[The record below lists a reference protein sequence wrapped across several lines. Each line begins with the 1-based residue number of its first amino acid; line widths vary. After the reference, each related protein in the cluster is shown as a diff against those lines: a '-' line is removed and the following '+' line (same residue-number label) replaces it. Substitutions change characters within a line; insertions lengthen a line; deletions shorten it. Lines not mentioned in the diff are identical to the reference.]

1 MITRGHLGRLYPNR
15 ATAERLHQWAGAQR
29 FLWNRLLDAE
39 KAEYERTGKFLWKR
53 ELQPLA
59 VAMKKQPGREF
70 LADLPAHAVLKV
82 VDDLDAALRKM
93 VRDRKAGRAC
103 GFPKPKKRFVREAG
117 IYCVNQNT
125 EIGARSAKL
134 PKLGSVKLR
143 GGRTPEGRL
152 MGARIWRDGDR
163 WMLSAQFEC
172 ARPEP
177 LPPSGV
183 TVAIDRGVSTLASI
197 FDGEQFEDVAAPKPL
212 RKALKRL
219 RRAQRA
225 QSRRKKGSARR
236 RAQARRV
243 AVIHRKVRERRKD
256 FLHQLS
262 HRLTAKAGVIKV
274 ETLHVKGMARNQHL
288 ALSVADAGMSRLG
301 SFVAY
306 KADWRG
312 RRVAE
317 CDPWFASSQTC
328 CMCGKL
334 HREMRK
340 LSMRTLRC
348 ECGNVMDRD
357 HNAAANLY
365 WYPEGRENRVGNG
378 PTRVEMG
385 VQELAPVPVS
395 ETRISAYEKQ

>member
-1 MITRGHLGRLYPNR
+1 MITRGHLARLYPNR
-15 ATAERLHQWAGAQR
+15 ATAERLHQWAGVQR

-39 KAEYERTGKFLWKR
+39 KAEYERSGKFLWKR
-53 ELQPLA
+53 DLQPLA
-59 VAMKKQPGREF
+59 VAMKRQTGREF

-117 IYCVNQNT
+117 LYCVNQNT

-134 PKLGSVKLR
+134 PKLGAVKLR

-163 WMLSAQFEC
+163 RMLSAQFEC

-177 LPPSGV
+177 LPPSDV

-197 FDGEQFEDVAAPKPL
+197 FDGEKFEDVAAPKPL

-225 QSRRKKGSARR
+225 QSRRRKGSGRR

-262 HRLTAKAGVIKV
+262 HRLTAKAGVIKA
-274 ETLHVKGMARNQHL
+274 ETLNVKGMVRNQHL

-334 HREMRK
+334 HPEMRK
-340 LSMRTLRC
+340 LSVRTMRC
-348 ECGNVMDRD
+348 DCGNVMNRD
-357 HNAAANLY
+357 HNAAVNLY
-365 WYPEGRENRVGNG
+365 WYPEERKNRVGNG